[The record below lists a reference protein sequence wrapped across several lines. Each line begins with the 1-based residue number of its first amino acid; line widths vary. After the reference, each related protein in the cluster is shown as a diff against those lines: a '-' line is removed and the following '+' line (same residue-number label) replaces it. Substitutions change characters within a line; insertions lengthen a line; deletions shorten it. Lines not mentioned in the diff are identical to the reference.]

1 MRDTTAWT
9 IGKICEFHKKAL
21 SVEVL
26 PNLVTALSNALSD
39 PSAKVASQAC
49 YAVHNL
55 AQACSE
61 EREDSTNVISHFMP
75 HMLEKLLGVANREDC
90 EEENMRVSAY
100 EATNMMVANSAE
112 DMRPVVRQL
121 LAEGLNRLEAT
132 FAATVDAHER
142 MNLQSLLCSLVGA
155 CVHKLVAEDVTPV
168 ADRVMQLLLQ
178 VTYSVHVDGENRK
191 QTVFVCPIQI
201 HHRA

>member
-1 MRDTTAWT
+1 VRDTTAWT
-9 IGKICEFHKKAL
+9 IGKICEFHKNAL
-21 SVEVL
+21 GAEVL
-26 PNLVTALSNALSD
+26 PNLVTGLSNALSD
-39 PSAKVASQAC
+39 SSAKVAAQAC
-49 YAVHNL
+49 FAVHNL

-61 EREDSTNVISHFMP
+61 EKDFPTNVISHFMP
-75 HMLEKLLGVANREDC
+75 HMLEKLLGVASREDC

-132 FAATVDAHER
+132 FANTDAHER
-142 MNLQSLLCSLVGA
+142 ANLQSLLCSLVGA

-178 VTYSVHVDGENRK
+178 VTYTCRLGK
-191 QTVFVCPIQI
+191 L
-201 HHRA
+201 